1 MLAIKVGVSNTV
13 FASHGAGLAEG
24 VISFVLAIQVGVSP
38 YSLATVSLY
47 LLALGDRTR
56 NKLVINKL
64 TGLE

>member
-1 MLAIKVGVSNTV
+1 MTLCGSAAIPENSLAQT
-13 FASHGAGLAEG
+13 GLAEG